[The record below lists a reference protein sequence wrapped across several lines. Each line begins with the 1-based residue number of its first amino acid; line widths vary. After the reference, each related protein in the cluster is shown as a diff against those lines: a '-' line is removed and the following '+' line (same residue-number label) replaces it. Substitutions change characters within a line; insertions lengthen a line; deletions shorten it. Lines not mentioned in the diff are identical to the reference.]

1 MSAAGEQDANKAQ
14 IPPRGPWPHYGDDE
28 IAAVTEVLRSGRVNQ
43 WTGELVGK
51 FEKACASAFG
61 QPHALA
67 LANGS
72 LALELALKAFGV
84 GPGDEVIVTPRSF
97 VASASCVD
105 LVGATPVFADI
116 DMDSQGLTAETIEAR
131 ITARTKA
138 IIPVHLNGRPC
149 EMGPIMALAEKHGLT
164 VIEDCAQSHGAA
176 VDGRPT
182 GSFGHAA
189 AFSFCQDKIIS
200 TGGEGGMLLFAADA
214 PARAAW
220 SFRDHGKNPDKV
232 ASDDHPPGYRWLHDG
247 VGTNWRMTEMQ
258 AAIGLIQLEKL
269 PEWTAARTRN
279 AERLAAALEK
289 HAAVVV
295 SRPRDGLT
303 HAYYRF
309 AFRLDPD
316 HLAKDW
322 DRDRVM
328 TALEEAGV
336 PCFVGACPELYREGL
351 YRDRDHA
358 PCPQAEAL
366 GEVSLTL
373 LVHPTLDDAFLSH
386 CERVIGDVFGQASR

>member
-1 MSAAGEQDANKAQ
+1 M
-14 IPPRGPWPHYGDDE
+14 PVPGPWPYYADDE
-28 IAAVTEVLRSGRVNQ
+28 ISAVAEVLRSGRVNQ

-51 FEKACASAFG
+51 FEQACAAAFG

-72 LALELALKAFGV
+72 LALELALKAFSI

-116 DMDSQGLTAETIEAR
+116 DPDSQGLTAETIAAR
-131 ITARTKA
+131 ITPRTRA
-138 IIPVHLNGRPC
+138 IIPVHLNGWPC
-149 EMGPIMALAEKHGLT
+149 DMAPIMALAEKHGLF
-164 VIEDCAQSHGAA
+164 VIEDCAQSHGAEI
-176 VDGRPT
+176 DGRPA

-189 AFSFCQDKIIS
+189 AVSFCQDKIIS
-200 TGGEGGMLLFAADA
+200 TGGEGGLVLFAKEE
-214 PARAAW
+214 PARIAW

-232 ASDDHPPGYRWLHDG
+232 FRAGHPPGYRWLHDG
-247 VGTNWRMTEMQ
+247 VGTNWRLTEMQ

-269 PEWTAARTRN
+269 PAWTAARTAN

-289 HAAVVV
+289 HPAAIV
-295 SRPRDGLT
+295 SRPRNGMA

-309 AFRLDPD
+309 AFRLDPG
-316 HLAKDW
+316 HLGEGW

-328 TALEEAGV
+328 TALNEAGM
-336 PCFVGACPELYREGL
+336 PCFVGSCPELYREGL
-351 YRDRDHA
+351 YRERDHA
-358 PCPQAEAL
+358 ICPQAQAL
-366 GEVSLTL
+366 GEVSLTV
-373 LVHPTLDDAFLSH
+373 LVHPTLDDGFLSH
-386 CERVIGDVFGQASR
+386 CERVIAEVFGQASR

>member
-1 MSAAGEQDANKAQ
+1 MSATSEQQPKEARTPVPA
-14 IPPRGPWPHYGDDE
+14 PWPYYAPDE
-28 IAAVTEVLRSGRVNQ
+28 ITAVAEVLRSGRVNQ

-51 FEKACASAFG
+51 FEMACISVFG
-61 QPHALA
+61 QRHALA

-72 LALELALKAFGV
+72 LALELTLKAFGI

-116 DMDSQGLTAETIEAR
+116 DMDSQGITAETIATR
-131 ITARTKA
+131 ITERTKA
-138 IIPVHLNGRPC
+138 IIPVHLNGWPC
-149 EMGPIMALAEKHGLT
+149 DMAPIMELAEKRDLI
-164 VIEDCAQSHGAA
+164 VIEDCAQSHGATI
-176 VDGRPT
+176 DGRPA

-200 TGGEGGMLLFAADA
+200 TGGEGGMLLFADEA
-214 PARAAW
+214 PARIAW

-232 ASDDHPPGYRWLHDG
+232 ARSDHPPGYRWLHDS

-258 AAIGLIQLEKL
+258 AAIGLVQLGKL
-269 PEWTAARTRN
+269 PEWTAKRTAN

-289 HAAVVV
+289 HEAAVI
-295 SRPRDGLT
+295 SRPRSGMT
-303 HAYYRF
+303 HAYYRL
-309 AFRLDPD
+309 AFRLDPAR
-316 HLAKDW
+316 LAPGW

-328 TALEEAGV
+328 TAFNEAGV
-336 PCFVGACPELYREGL
+336 PCFVGSCPELYREGL
-351 YRDRDHA
+351 YRERNHVT
-358 PCPQAEAL
+358 CPQAKAL

-386 CERVIGDVFGQASR
+386 CERVIGEVFGQASR